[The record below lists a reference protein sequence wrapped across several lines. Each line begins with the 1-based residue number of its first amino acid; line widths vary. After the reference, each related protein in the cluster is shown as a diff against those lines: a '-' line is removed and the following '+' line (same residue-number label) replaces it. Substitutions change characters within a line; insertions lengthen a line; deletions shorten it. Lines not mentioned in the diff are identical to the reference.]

1 MQFFFLNCRNTLAL
15 LSRDGQC
22 AKKGSCFYLF
32 LWTEGGNSFLS
43 VCGWFNGCSFSTG
56 SKAHRQ
62 GIFYFFFLTPEACRW
77 MALSWSLWKSSR
89 CCSCFTYI
97 VLLPVA
103 ALMMRHLLYLWRQLV
118 FVRHNEIK
126 IQPLMKMKE
135 IGKRIKFSSLSLSLE
150 KFWWLKMSEI
160 LVEHLG
166 SFLKDIF

>member
-1 MQFFFLNCRNTLAL
+1 MCKKGILFLLVFMDRRGEQFFECMWMVQWVQF
-15 LSRDGQC
+15 
-22 AKKGSCFYLF
+22 FY
-32 LWTEGGNSFLS
+32 WEQSSQAG
-43 VCGWFNGCSFSTG
+43 
-56 SKAHRQ
+56 H
-62 GIFYFFFLTPEACRW
+62 FFFFFFTPEACRW
-77 MALSWSLWKSSR
+77 MALPWSLQKSSR

>member
-1 MQFFFLNCRNTLAL
+1 MLYWAGMANVQKRDLVFTCFYGQKGGTVFWVYVDGSMGAVFLLGAKLTGRAFFF
-15 LSRDGQC
+15 
-22 AKKGSCFYLF
+22 
-32 LWTEGGNSFLS
+32 
-43 VCGWFNGCSFSTG
+43 
-56 SKAHRQ
+56 
-62 GIFYFFFLTPEACRW
+62 FFFFTPEACRW
-77 MALSWSLWKSSR
+77 MALPWSLQKSSR